1 MAIVA
6 TQHPPAY
13 AVSAGRDPGPRF
25 EAKRAFGH
33 PGFSSVAMRTPHGGT
48 ACRKELNM
56 DAALK
61 SSDPTLHVFEQE
73 GEWHWGITIDR
84 PTGIGMKVVAF
95 SEEGF
100 GSEAEA

>member
-1 MAIVA
+1 MSEGVE
-6 TQHPPAY
+6 H
-13 AVSAGRDPGPRF
+13 GR
-25 EAKRAFGH
+25 
-33 PGFSSVAMRTPHGGT
+33 
-48 ACRKELNM
+48 
-56 DAALK
+56 ALK

-100 GSEAEA
+100 GSEAEARDDGEYVLRARRKSKQSWRRTERSQRYL